1 MTTTT
6 KFTPRPLK
14 RVARCIS
21 TATLEFYIPREES
34 GPSEERLALRR
45 LLQYGCTR
53 CLTPGSAAAYPA
65 ALYRWPDGN
74 RHRGADGPGALLGQP
89 QPGGHPAAAVPLYR
103 GGRGNRPAVRYFAPP
118 AAIIGPNRV
127 AFLGPA
133 ALYRVGGICILG
145 WFSPSPGPAPQGP
158 RLRRGRGGRC
168 PPTGLWPACGAG
180 PGGSAENPAQARH
193 ANPPTIHS
201 TDIENKFYPCRMTI
215 DNRIL
220 R

>member
-14 RVARCIS
+14 RVARCVS

-34 GPSEERLALRR
+34 GPSEERLGPAPAAAVR
-45 LLQYGCTR
+45 LYPLPY
-53 CLTPGSAAAYPA
+53 PGSAAAYPA

-145 WFSPSPGPAPQGP
+145 WFSPSPRSGPAGAAAAP
-158 RLRRGRGGRC
+158 R
-168 PPTGLWPACGAG
+168 PACGAG
-180 PGGSAENPAQARH
+180 PGDRQKTLPRH
-193 ANPPTIHS
+193 ACKPARCT
-201 TDIENKFYPCRMTI
+201 FYGYRK
-215 DNRIL
+215 
-220 R
+220 

>member
-53 CLTPGSAAAYPA
+53 CLTPAQQQLTRLRYT
-65 ALYRWPDGN
+65 DGLTVTAIS
-74 RHRGADGPGALLGQP
+74 GADGPGALLGQP

-145 WFSPSPGPAPQGP
+145 WFSPSPQVRP
-158 RLRRGRGGRC
+158 RRGRG
-168 PPTGLWPACGAG
+168 AAAAGAG
-180 PGGSAENPAQARH
+180 SARPPAFGRPAGPDPGDRQKTLSRH
-193 ANPPTIHS
+193 TMQTRPMH
-201 TDIENKFYPCRMTI
+201 
-215 DNRIL
+215 IL
-220 R
+220 RI

>member
-14 RVARCIS
+14 RVARCVS

-53 CLTPGSAAAYPA
+53 CLTPAQQQLTRLRYTDGLTVTAIAEQMGLAPSSVSRSLGVIRQR
-65 ALYRWPDGN
+65 LYR
-74 RHRGADGPGALLGQP
+74 
-89 QPGGHPAAAVPLYR
+89 
-103 GGRGNRPAVRYFAPP
+103 F
-118 AAIIGPNRV
+118 
-127 AFLGPA
+127 
-133 ALYRVGGICILG
+133 
-145 WFSPSPGPAPQGP
+145 
-158 RLRRGRGGRC
+158 
-168 PPTGLWPACGAG
+168 TEEAG
-180 PGGSAENPAQARH
+180 ESAENPAQAHH

-201 TDIENKFYPCRMTI
+201 TDIENKFYTCRMTI